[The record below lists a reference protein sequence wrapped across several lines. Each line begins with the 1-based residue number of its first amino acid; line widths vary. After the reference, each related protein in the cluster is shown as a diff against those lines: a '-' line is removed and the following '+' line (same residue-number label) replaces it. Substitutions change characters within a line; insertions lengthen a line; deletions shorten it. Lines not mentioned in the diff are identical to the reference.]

1 MNVHS
6 SVRVVLGIMVAVA
19 FLFGGVA
26 SASACQGVLDC
37 DGDTTLETGE
47 EKEDVYLSQGVSGGA
62 DNVTEAG
69 NFTTHHGTH
78 VYVNSG
84 YLNAG
89 ASVSVEK
96 P

>member
-1 MNVHS
+1 MNAHS

-26 SASACQGVLDC
+26 SASACQGILDC
-37 DGDTTLETGE
+37 DDDTTLETGE

-62 DNVTEAG
+62 DDVTEAG
-69 NFTTHHGTH
+69 NFTTHHSAH
-78 VYVNSG
+78 VYVNTG
-84 YLNAG
+84 YVNAG
-89 ASVSVEK
+89 LNRSIAL